1 MALEKNRADLIREHG
16 EAISSLNQRVDNF
29 ARDQNRLET
38 SIGDLNRILTELRER
53 IAVLEGSRSSA
64 EKVSRDRREYVAI
77 LVAALSLL
85 VSIISL
91 IRR

>member
-38 SIGDLNRILTELRER
+38 AIGDINRVLTELRER
-53 IAVLEGSRSSA
+53 IAVLEESRSSA

-77 LVAALSLL
+77 LVAVLSLL

-91 IRR
+91 TRR